1 MPKTLLLKT
10 EPFKYSFDQLLA
22 DGHAVWDGVAN
33 AQALIVLR
41 GAKVGDEA
49 LIYHSNEGKA
59 IVGIAKVTK
68 AAHPDP
74 KLKDEKLVVIELA
87 PVKALAKPVT
97 LAEIKAVPGL
107 ADLALVRQSRLSCMT
122 VSKEHRKLLR
132 GLGVK

>member
-1 MPKTLLLKT
+1 MPQTLLLKT
-10 EPFKYSFDQLLA
+10 EPSTYSFDQLLA

-41 GAKVGDEA
+41 SAKVGDEA

-68 AAHPDP
+68 AAYPDP
-74 KLKDEKLVVIELA
+74 KLKDEKLVVIELV
-87 PVKALAKPVT
+87 PVKALKEPVT
-97 LAEIKAVPGL
+97 LATIKAEPAL

-122 VSKEHRKLLR
+122 VSKAQRALLRKL
-132 GLGVK
+132 GVR

>member
-1 MPKTLLLKT
+1 MPQTLLLKT

-41 GAKVGDEA
+41 SAKVGDEA

-68 AAHPDP
+68 AAYPDP

-97 LAEIKAVPGL
+97 LAEIKAVPEL

-132 GLGVK
+132 GLGVR

>member
-1 MPKTLLLKT
+1 MPQTLLLKT

-41 GAKVGDEA
+41 SAKIGDEA

-68 AAHPDP
+68 AAYPDP

-97 LAEIKAVPGL
+97 LAEIKAVPEL

-132 GLGVK
+132 GLGVR

>member
-1 MPKTLLLKT
+1 MPQTLLLKT
-10 EPFKYSFDQLLA
+10 EPFTYAFDQLLA

-59 IVGIAKVTK
+59 IVGIAKVTR
-68 AAHPDP
+68 AAYPDP
-74 KLKDEKLVVIELA
+74 SLDDPKRVVIDLA

-97 LAEIKAVPGL
+97 LADIKAVPEL

-122 VSKEHRKLLR
+122 VSKAHRALLR
-132 GLGVK
+132 KLGVK

>member
-1 MPKTLLLKT
+1 MPQTLLLKT
-10 EPFKYSFDQLLA
+10 EPFKYSFDQLLS

-68 AAHPDP
+68 AAYPDP

-97 LAEIKAVPGL
+97 LAEIKAVPEL

>member
-1 MPKTLLLKT
+1 MPQTLLLKT

-59 IVGIAKVTK
+59 IVGIAKVTT
-68 AAHPDP
+68 AAYPDP
-74 KLKDEKLVVIELA
+74 KLDDEKLVVIDLA
-87 PVKALAKPVT
+87 PVKALTKPVT
-97 LAEIKAVPGL
+97 LAEIKAVPEL

-122 VSKEHRKLLR
+122 VSREHRNLLR
-132 GLGVK
+132 GLGVR

>member
-1 MPKTLLLKT
+1 MPQTLLLKT

-41 GAKVGDEA
+41 SAKVGDEA

-68 AAHPDP
+68 AAYADP

-97 LAEIKAVPGL
+97 LAEIKAVPEL
-107 ADLALVRQSRLSCMT
+107 ADLALVRQSRLSCMM

>member
-1 MPKTLLLKT
+1 MPQTLLLKT

-68 AAHPDP
+68 AAYPDP

-97 LAEIKAVPGL
+97 LAEIKAVPEL

-132 GLGVK
+132 GLGVR

>member
-1 MPKTLLLKT
+1 MPQTLLLKT

-41 GAKVGDEA
+41 SAKVGDEA

-68 AAHPDP
+68 AAYPDP

-97 LAEIKAVPGL
+97 LAEIKAVPEL

>member
-1 MPKTLLLKT
+1 MATLILKT
-10 EPFKYSFDQLLA
+10 EPFKYSFDDLLR
-22 DGHAVWDGVAN
+22 DGKAVWDGVAN

-59 IVGIAKVTK
+59 IVGIAKVTR
-68 AAHPDP
+68 AAYPDP
-74 KLKDEKLVVIELA
+74 KLDDPKLVVIELA

-97 LAEIKAVPGL
+97 LAEMKATPGL
-107 ADLALVRQSRLSCMT
+107 EELGLIRQSRLSCMN
-122 VSKEHRKLLR
+122 VSAAHRKLLR

>member
-1 MPKTLLLKT
+1 MPQTLLLKT

-41 GAKVGDEA
+41 SAKKGDEA

-59 IVGIAKVTK
+59 IVGIAKVAK
-68 AAHPDP
+68 AAYTDP
-74 KLKDEKLVVIELA
+74 KLNDPKRVVIDLV
-87 PVKALAKPVT
+87 PVKALKEPVT
-97 LAEIKAVPGL
+97 LAEIKAVPEL